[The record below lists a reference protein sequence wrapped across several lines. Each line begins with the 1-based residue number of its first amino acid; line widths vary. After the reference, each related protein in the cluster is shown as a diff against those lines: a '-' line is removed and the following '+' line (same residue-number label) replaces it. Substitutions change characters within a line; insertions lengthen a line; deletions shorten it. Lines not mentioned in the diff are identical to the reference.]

1 MQRDRTGLLDKAKKL
16 NTDVESFEDDYVKN
30 MSKDEQFTRSPMA
43 MARLINKVE
52 NNSSTSLSSLG
63 EASVSFK
70 KLSEDL
76 NSELTE
82 IAIEDA
88 ENTHIEEFLP
98 SLPASNY
105 MEKVTNASTKLNSI
119 FKQGKTQYEIMEA
132 LAPIEQ
138 DHDVWGAATKV
149 EVTGGEDAMKS
160 VENSLVAAL
169 HRKIQQLQQDLMLQT
184 NKSHSL
190 SVQWIADKQ
199 KCEDIKEKC
208 RADVELITKKMKVDE
223 YKNRHRELV
232 ARDSNMVRTIDY
244 ISVYICVYTVY
255 ILCIYCVYMYVC
267 APLMSV

>member
-1 MQRDRTGLLDKAKKL
+1 MIFQLLPVVETLIALQKGRTELLDRSKQL
-16 NTDVESFEDDYVKN
+16 NAEVDAFEDDYLKN
-30 MSKDEQFTRSPMA
+30 MSSEEQFTKSPMA
-43 MARLINKVE
+43 MSRLINKVD
-52 NNSSTSLSSLG
+52 NNSSTTLSSLA

-70 KLSEDL
+70 KVTEDL
-76 NSELTE
+76 HAELTE

-88 ENTHIEEFLP
+88 ENERIEDFMP

-105 MEKVTNASTKLNSI
+105 MEKVTNASTKLSSI

-138 DHDVWGAATKV
+138 DHDVWSAAPKETPAD
-149 EVTGGEDAMKS
+149 GEDAMKS

-184 NKSHSL
+184 NKAHSL
-190 SVQWIADKQ
+190 SVQWIADKK

-208 RADVELITKKMKVDE
+208 RAEVELMTKKMKVDE

-232 ARDSNMVRTIDY
+232 ARDSNMVG
-244 ISVYICVYTVY
+244 
-255 ILCIYCVYMYVC
+255 LE
-267 APLMSV
+267 